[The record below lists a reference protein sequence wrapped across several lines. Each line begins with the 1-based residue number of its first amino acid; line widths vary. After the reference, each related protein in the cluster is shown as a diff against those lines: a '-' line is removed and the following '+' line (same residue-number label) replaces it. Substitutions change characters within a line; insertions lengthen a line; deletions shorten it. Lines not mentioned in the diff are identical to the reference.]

1 MSYLFTCPHCHTRT
15 QVEDEYSGQA
25 GECVVCGHKI
35 TLPDFAP
42 AAVNPSDHHRTT
54 PGKKRR
60 RSAAWIVAAVVMLLI
75 VGAAGIAIVQ
85 VGGTTAAR
93 LRSGR
98 ARINSIQNLE
108 KIAQA
113 LNAYAADHGTYP
125 APSILDGTG
134 KPLLSWRVLI
144 LPYLDEVELYDQFD
158 LTSAWDSAQNQ
169 QVTYG
174 QMPSVYRHPDTDAWA
189 VDSVYHMVTGDGTLF
204 PKSGP
209 LGPKQVIDGAE
220 KTILLVESQASSS
233 WTEPVD
239 LNFAASGG
247 TINSAAG
254 KDLGGVTAGGVCVV
268 TVDGRGHFLV
278 ETTAPMTVN
287 SLITPQ
293 GGEPLPDDV
302 LD

>member
-15 QVEDEYSGQA
+15 EVEDEYSGQA
-25 GECVVCGHKI
+25 GECVVCGHEI

-42 AAVNPSDHHRTT
+42 GAAIQPDHHRTT
-54 PGKKRR
+54 QSKKRK
-60 RSAAWIVAAVVMLLI
+60 RSAAWMAVAVVMLLI

-93 LRSGR
+93 LRAGR
-98 ARINSIQNLE
+98 SRIGSIQNLE

-113 LNAYAADHGTYP
+113 LNAYAADHGAYP
-125 APSILDGTG
+125 APAIVDGNG

-144 LPYLDEVELYDQFD
+144 LPYLGEVELYDRFD
-158 LTSAWDSAQNQ
+158 LSSAWDSVPNQ
-169 QVTYG
+169 QLTYAE
-174 QMPSVYRHPDTDAWA
+174 MPSVYRHPDTDPWA
-189 VDSVYHMVTGDGTLF
+189 TDSVYYMVTGDGTLF

-209 LGPKQVIDGAE
+209 LGPKQAIDGAA
-220 KTILLVESQASSS
+220 KTILLVESQASNI

-239 LNFAASGG
+239 VSFAASGG
-247 TINSAAG
+247 AINSASG
-254 KDLGGVTAGGVCVV
+254 TDLGGVTPGGVCVV
-268 TVDGRGHFLV
+268 TVDGRGHFLA